1 MSSQD
6 SLRTDNN
13 LFLMPLVKIFSCLL
27 FYPKMDFEYF
37 KPFLSY
43 KYQSAHKIDCE
54 GWAIFLNDGYI
65 GSSLLSCHSPSA
77 P

>member
-13 LFLMPLVKIFSCLL
+13 LCLMPLVKIFSCLL
-27 FYPKMDFEYF
+27 FYPKVDFEYF

-43 KYQSAHKIDCE
+43 KYQSAHRIDCE
-54 GWAIFLNDGYI
+54 G
-65 GSSLLSCHSPSA
+65 
-77 P
+77 

>member
-13 LFLMPLVKIFSCLL
+13 LCLMPLVKIVSCLL
-27 FYPKMDFEYF
+27 FYSKVDFEYF

-43 KYQSAHKIDCE
+43 KYKSAHRIDCE
-54 GWAIFLNDGYI
+54 G
-65 GSSLLSCHSPSA
+65 
-77 P
+77 

>member
-13 LFLMPLVKIFSCLL
+13 LCLMPLVKIVLL
-27 FYPKMDFEYF
+27 FYPKVDFEYF

-43 KYQSAHKIDCE
+43 KYQSAHRIDCE

-65 GSSLLSCHSPSA
+65 GSSLLSFHSPSA

>member
-6 SLRTDNN
+6 GLRTDNN
-13 LFLMPLVKIFSCLL
+13 LCLMPLVKIVSCLS

-43 KYQSAHKIDCE
+43 KYQSAHRIDCE
-54 GWAIFLNDGYI
+54 G
-65 GSSLLSCHSPSA
+65 
-77 P
+77 